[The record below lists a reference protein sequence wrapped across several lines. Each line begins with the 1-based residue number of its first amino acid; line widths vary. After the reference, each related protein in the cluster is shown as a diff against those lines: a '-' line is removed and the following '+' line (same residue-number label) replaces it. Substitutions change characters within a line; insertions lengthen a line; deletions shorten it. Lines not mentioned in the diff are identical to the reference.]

1 MVFLWGGSYE
11 EGMLYKYVL
20 MLHVVSATVWT
31 GGHLVLA
38 ITILPKALRE
48 RSVDVIRQFEMGYER
63 IGIPALIIQ
72 VLSGFWLAYR
82 LVPDVSQWVLCE
94 NVITQLITI
103 KIGLLLLTM
112 GLALDA
118 RLRIIPNLHE
128 GNLKSLAYH
137 IVPVTI
143 VSVLFIIIGVAF
155 RTGGLF

>member
-1 MVFLWGGSYE
+1 
-11 EGMLYKYVL
+11 MLYKYVL

>member
-1 MVFLWGGSYE
+1 MASSLTLVLKR
-11 EGMLYKYVL
+11 GMLYKYVL

-38 ITILPKALRE
+38 ITILPKGLRD
-48 RSVDVIRQFEMGYER
+48 RSVEAIRQFEVGYER

-82 LVPDVSQWVLCE
+82 LVPDVRQWFLFE
-94 NVITQLITI
+94 NAITQLIAV
-103 KIGLLLLTM
+103 KIGLLLLTLV
-112 GLALDA
+112 LALDA

-137 IVPVTI
+137 IIPVTV
-143 VSVLFIIIGVAF
+143 VSVLFVLIGVAF